1 MYDKIIEIISSMIPD
16 GTGDKKDNIRKWT
29 IYCIT
34 AIIIT
39 VVMLII
45 VVKNAD
51 MSDEG
56 TMTET
61 IDIES
66 TASETTITETATTE
80 TATTEMATTETT
92 TTEPTTTET
101 TTIESST
108 EPESEDKVYSKVDE
122 FVYSTYRVNVRET
135 PDGRILGSIAKGAQ
149 IKRIG
154 IGSNNWSRVEY
165 NGQIGYISSTYLET
179 R

>member
-51 MSDEG
+51 MSDDG

-66 TASETTITETATTE
+66 TTSETTTTEATTTEPSTTE
-80 TATTEMATTETT
+80 TTTTEMATTETT
-92 TTEPTTTET
+92 T
-101 TTIESST
+101 IESSA